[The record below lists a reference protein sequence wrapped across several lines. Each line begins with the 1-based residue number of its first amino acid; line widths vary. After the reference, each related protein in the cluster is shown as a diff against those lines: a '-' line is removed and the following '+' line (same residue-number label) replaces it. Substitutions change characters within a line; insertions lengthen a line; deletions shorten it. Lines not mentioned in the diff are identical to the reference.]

1 MNYIEDYIQQELVL
15 TNLENDS
22 EKVQKE
28 ILDKIDPNNFE
39 DMIYVSDFYLSKGQF
54 RNQFLDKISQI
65 TTWRTYLDQQ
75 PPMDFIMVFLK
86 DMKMDLTDMSLVNY
100 YLTHFKVPIPVFKN
114 YFEKIYKF
122 VLAMNENDRI
132 KLRKESTIYDGIF
145 ALQTKY
151 ELIEILDYLIR
162 NVERDGLNSSYSD
175 VLMILLEFLKL
186 REDITIPQNRLE
198 RLSNLIQ

>member
-132 KLRKESTIYDGIF
+132 KLRKDSTIYDGIF

-186 REDITIPQNRLE
+186 KEDITIPQNRLE

>member
-132 KLRKESTIYDGIF
+132 KLRKDSTIYDGIF

-186 REDITIPQNRLE
+186 REDIAIPQNRLE

>member
-22 EKVQKE
+22 ERVQKE

-86 DMKMDLTDMSLVNY
+86 DMKMDLTDTSLVNY
-100 YLTHFKVPIPVFKN
+100 YLTHFKVLIPVFKN